1 MVRTISAVAAIALA
15 AGSAAAQTYTIDFE
29 KDALGNNLVE
39 GQIIDNE
46 YAAWGAT
53 FVPNVLDPA
62 AGWATNTD
70 MSVTSNPSNVGGGY
84 QASYG
89 RILHSFNGWLNEDGD
104 PNFAIF
110 FAQEI
115 SSITVR
121 FTGDTSGLSEVAAF
135 DVNGNFQTSAVVSGG
150 TSALKSVTL
159 SGLSATQIG
168 VILPGDFGDWVGIV
182 DITYTLVPAPS
193 SLALL
198 GLGGLVA
205 GRRRR

>member
-1 MVRTISAVAAIALA
+1 MVRTITAVAAIALA

-29 KDALGNNLVE
+29 NDALGNALVE

-53 FVPNVLDPA
+53 FVPNVLS
-62 AGWATNTD
+62 GTTWATNTD
-70 MSVTSNPSNVGGGY
+70 MSVTSNLSNVGGGY

-89 RILHSFNGWLNEDGD
+89 RIMHSFNGWLAEDGD
-104 PNFAIF
+104 PNFGLF
-110 FAQEI
+110 FSQAI

-135 DVNGNFQTSAVVSGG
+135 DAQGNFQTSAVVSGG

>member
-1 MVRTISAVAAIALA
+1 MKTISAVAVLALV

-29 KDALGNNLVE
+29 KDAAGNNIANGATLST
-39 GQIIDNE
+39 Q

-53 FVPNVLDPA
+53 FVPNVLS
-62 AGWATNTD
+62 GTTWATNTD
-70 MSVTSNPSNVGGGY
+70 MTITSTDVGSGY
-84 QASYG
+84 NAAYG
-89 RILHSFNGWLNEDGD
+89 RVLHSFNGWLAEDGD

-110 FAQEI
+110 FSSAI
-115 SSITVR
+115 SSLTVR
-121 FTGDTSGLSEVAAF
+121 FIGDSTGVSEVAAF
-135 DVNGNFQTSAVVSGG
+135 DANGNFQTSGIVGAGG
-150 TSALKSVTL
+150 ASVIKSVTL
-159 SGLSATQIG
+159 SGLSTTQIG
-168 VILPGDFGDWVGIV
+168 VILPGDFGDWAAVL

>member
-1 MVRTISAVAAIALA
+1 MKKISAVAVLALV
-15 AGSAAAQTYTIDFE
+15 AGSAAAQTYTIDFDT
-29 KDALGNNLVE
+29 DAAGNAIANGATLSN
-39 GQIIDNE
+39 Q

-53 FVPNVLDPA
+53 FVPNVL
-62 AGWATNTD
+62 AGTNWATNTD
-70 MSVTSNPSNVGGGY
+70 MTITSTDVGAGY
-84 QASYG
+84 SASYG
-89 RILHSFNGWLNEDGD
+89 KVLHSFNGWLAEDGD

-110 FAQEI
+110 FSTAI

-121 FTGDTSGLSEVAAF
+121 FIGDSTGVSEVAAF
-135 DVNGNFQTSAVVSGG
+135 DSGGNFQTSGIVGAGG
-150 TSALKSVTL
+150 ASVIKSVTL
-159 SGLSATQIG
+159 SGLSTTTIG
-168 VILPGDFGDWVGIV
+168 VILPGDFNDWAAVL